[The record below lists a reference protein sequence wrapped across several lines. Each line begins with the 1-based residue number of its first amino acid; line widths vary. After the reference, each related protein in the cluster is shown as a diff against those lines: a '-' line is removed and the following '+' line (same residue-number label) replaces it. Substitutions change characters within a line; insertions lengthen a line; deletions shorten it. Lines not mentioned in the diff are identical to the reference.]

1 MNKKIIINETEF
13 EIIENS
19 RDCYNKEDV
28 ESKYT
33 DYFYDY
39 DYILGDI
46 SYGILRLKGF
56 CDKGNPKYQSYNDFN
71 KYQEYLKNECAYGCR
86 YFILKK
92 VKNI

>member
-1 MNKKIIINETEF
+1 MNKKIIINDTKF
-13 EIIENS
+13 EIVENF

-33 DYFYDY
+33 EYFYDF

-46 SYGILRLKGF
+46 SHGILRLKGF
-56 CDKGNPKYQSYNDFN
+56 CEKNNPKYQPYNDFS
-71 KYQEYLKNECAYGCR
+71 KYKEYLNNECAYGCR

-92 VKNI
+92 VKN